1 MSEDATKDLTGQRTF
16 EERVLAELGAI
27 RAEFGT
33 IHVELGTIRAEFGT
47 IHVEFGAVRSEQA
60 AIRREIA
67 ALDARL
73 TALEERVDARLRETR
88 PIWEAIQLSLERLD
102 EKFDNVI
109 RDLYE
114 VRADVGLHD
123 KRLRELERRLSS

>member
-1 MSEDATKDLTGQRTF
+1 MSEEPTKDLPGQGTF

-33 IHVELGTIRAEFGT
+33 IHVELSAVRAEFGT
-47 IHVEFGAVRSEQA
+47 IHVELGAVRAEQA
-60 AIRREIA
+60 AIRRDIA
-67 ALDARL
+67 ALDSRL
-73 TALEERVDARLRETR
+73 TTLEERVDARLRETR
-88 PIWEAIQLSLERLD
+88 PIWEAIQLSIERLD

-123 KRLRELERRLSS
+123 KRLRELERRLNT